1 MQPSSAEY
9 WHIGDTTMRLGS
21 VTLPRRIGVNSSGC
35 GNRDLPFE
43 ECLPDLAGEGHRAGL
58 VAVQAQGFGGYRH
71 APAGEARTVALLH
84 HRQRLLHGLPR
95 VLDHAPGPV
104 ARREAAVVGVATV
117 REHFAGDRDAHAF
130 RFFIVFTF

>member
-71 APAGEARTVALLH
+71 APAGEAPKVAPLPPPQPPPPRVPPLLH
-84 HRQRLLHGLPR
+84 HSPPPR
-95 VLDHAPGPV
+95 PRPPPSALRSP
-104 ARREAAVVGVATV
+104 
-117 REHFAGDRDAHAF
+117 
-130 RFFIVFTF
+130 